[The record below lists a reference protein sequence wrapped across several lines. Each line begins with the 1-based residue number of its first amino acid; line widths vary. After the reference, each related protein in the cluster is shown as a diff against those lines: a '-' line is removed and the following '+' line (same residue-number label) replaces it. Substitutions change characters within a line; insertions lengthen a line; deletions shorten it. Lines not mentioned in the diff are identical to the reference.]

1 MRKKRFKQVFY
12 FGLVLFSMLFVLHF
26 VLQFG
31 IKSIR
36 IDQIGKINA
45 IAAHDIDPE
54 IAIFGSSV
62 SEVGIS
68 PDEIQKSTGLSCF
81 NFSLNGT
88 SFYQYRGLID
98 EFTTHSKVNKVVVFA
113 EAYFSFS
120 KRDALMA
127 PDHYLAQLSNDRI
140 RLPLEQIDPDLI
152 LKSRYIPFYRFIAAS
167 HIYYKYAA
175 KGIINKL
182 KGTKDQPILNGF
194 TPVDRSW
201 EADAD
206 QAIKQA
212 GKFDIEIDRTVL
224 RLYIQQIKRIQNK
237 GLKVIIILTPIYKKA
252 LAKATS
258 LKPLYAAMNEIS
270 QKTGAKFLDFSNSD
284 LAEQKTMFYNSN
296 HLNLK
301 GALLFSKQL
310 GDSIRQLNMNWGIK

>member
-1 MRKKRFKQVFY
+1 MRNKAFKQVFS
-12 FGLVLFSMLFVLHF
+12 FGLVLFSILFVVNFL
-26 VLQFG
+26 LQYG

-36 IDQIGKINA
+36 VDQIGKINA

-98 EFTTHSKVNKVVVFA
+98 EFTMYSKVNKVVVFA

-120 KRDALMA
+120 KRNAIMS
-127 PDHYLAQLSNDRI
+127 PDHYLAQLANDRI
-140 RLPLEQIDPDLI
+140 RKPLGQIDPDLI
-152 LKSRYIPFYRFIAAS
+152 LKTHYVPFYRFIAAS
-167 HIYYKYAA
+167 HIYYKYAV

-182 KGTKDQPILNGF
+182 KGKKDQPNLNGF

-206 QAIKQA
+206 EAINKT
-212 GKFDIEIDRTVL
+212 GKFDIEIDRSVL
-224 RLYIQQIKRIQNK
+224 KLYIQQIKRIQNK
-237 GLKVIIILTPIYKKA
+237 GIKVIIILTPIYKKA

-258 LKPLYAAMNEIS
+258 LKPLFTAMNEIS
-270 QKTGAKFLDFSNSD
+270 QKTGAKFLDFSKSD

-296 HLNLK
+296 HLNSK

-310 GDSIRQLNMNWGIK
+310 GDSISQLNKNWGIK